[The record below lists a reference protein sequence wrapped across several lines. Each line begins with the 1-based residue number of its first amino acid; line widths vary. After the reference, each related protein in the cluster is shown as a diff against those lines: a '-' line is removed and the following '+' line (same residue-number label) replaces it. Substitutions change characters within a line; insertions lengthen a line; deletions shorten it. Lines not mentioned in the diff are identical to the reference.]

1 ANLPGTASNLRATR
15 TAASNADQVL
25 LRGDQNLSNAVRMYF
40 RFNWYKTYDS
50 AVEAVPTT
58 SVTQPRINKN
68 YLFAY
73 DHTLS
78 PSLYNDFRIGYHDLT
93 FDTLN
98 YYQVNGLSDAGTALG
113 IPGFN
118 GDTLYSN
125 PGIPTIN
132 STGFTSLG
140 SAGTNWNQ
148 FDKTFQMSD

>member
-1 ANLPGTASNLRATR
+1 NASTTSFATVPTDLMRQGNFSEISTVIKNPFTGQPFQGNIIPSSMISAISQKLLAYYPAANLPGTASNLRATR

-93 FDTLN
+93 F
-98 YYQVNGLSDAGTALG
+98 
-113 IPGFN
+113 
-118 GDTLYSN
+118 
-125 PGIPTIN
+125 
-132 STGFTSLG
+132 
-140 SAGTNWNQ
+140 
-148 FDKTFQMSD
+148 